1 MPVIGWVQE
10 QLGYLNRFDCSSL
23 FTHPG
28 AAPSV
33 APGSGQALL
42 NPEKELR
49 PTAPPAICNIPE
61 ASLLTM
67 TNIQIRSRAIVL
79 LAAALF
85 ADRPLFG
92 QAPATTD
99 MPPEISKYQDIE
111 LRLVRFVIRGQEIV
125 IPSNITMTLTFQAK
139 GQFSGQSAVNRYG
152 GVFTAMPNG
161 KIVLKVTRA
170 TQMAGPPELMKLEKE
185 YFDALSNAKQ
195 ILLKS
200 DQVMLENETTS
211 MEFAFNRQR

>member
-1 MPVIGWVQE
+1 MGSLWV
-10 QLGYLNRFDCSSL
+10 R
-23 FTHPG
+23 T
-28 AAPSV
+28 
-33 APGSGQALL
+33 GQALL
-42 NPEKELR
+42 NPEKELK
-49 PTAPPAICNIPE
+49 PATPPAMCDIPK
-61 ASLLTM
+61 AILM
-67 TNIQIRSRAIVL
+67 TTTNMQIRSGAIVL

-85 ADRPLFG
+85 AGRPLFG
-92 QAPATTD
+92 QAPATID
-99 MPPEISKYQDIE
+99 MPSEISKYQDIE

-125 IPSNITMTLTFQAK
+125 IPSTITMTLMFQAK

-152 GVFTAMPNG
+152 GLFTVMPNR

-211 MEFAFNRQR
+211 MEFAFNRQQ